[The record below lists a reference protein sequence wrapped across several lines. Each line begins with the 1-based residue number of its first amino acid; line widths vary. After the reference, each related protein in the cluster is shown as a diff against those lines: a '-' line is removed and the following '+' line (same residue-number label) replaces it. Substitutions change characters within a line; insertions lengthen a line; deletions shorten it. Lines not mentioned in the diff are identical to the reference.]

1 MFCVWLSHN
10 IYCNICLSYAT
21 FTATFTASPHN
32 RDYDAFLFWLD
43 RDRAMHAFWDE
54 AGLPKLPPHP
64 LARLQPAAFP
74 GALLACPLGPWVRV
88 LRPAQGG
95 YYGDGQGGA
104 AGAMTEAAGGLG
116 CGEGDNGQLAVVP
129 EPKEPEPEPV
139 PELHLLAVG
148 PTLQRQA
155 SAIQFDEL
163 DDSVEAVSR
172 RTI

>member
-1 MFCVWLSHN
+1 MPRV
-10 IYCNICLSYAT
+10 CLS
-21 FTATFTASPHN
+21 HN

-95 YYGDGQGGA
+95 YYGDGQGDGGA
-104 AGAMTEAAGGLG
+104 LEAAAGGF
-116 CGEGDNGQLAVVP
+116 GEGEGGQLAVVT
-129 EPKEPEPEPV
+129 EPEPEPV

-163 DDSVEAVSR
+163 DDSVEAVSG
-172 RTI
+172 RTTQGCDEG